1 MERPAV
7 AGKKK
12 KVKKLTEKLE
22 KAVSFYIVDF
32 TGLDANKMNSL
43 RGRFRKS
50 NYEYF
55 VTKNSILKLASDNL
69 GFEEISKVLTGPN
82 SISISYED
90 PIGPARI
97 IMDFSKES
105 KLPTVK
111 LCCIEG
117 KWFTSDDVKKI
128 ADLPS
133 RDVLIGQFLNL
144 LNSPI
149 SLFVTLLRN
158 ILGNLV
164 RVVDEIGKKKA
175 SEEKPEKKAEEA
187 KDEKQ
192 EDKVKEGEKEEVV
205 KATEKEEQVE
215 EAKEEKQVDEP
226 KEDGKLIEE
235 VRDEKQEDKAKE
247 DKKEEV
253 VKATEKEE
261 LVKEAKEKKRT
272 DVVKEVRGEKQLKEV
287 KKRKKSKEMK
297 KTDKKIL
304 KEE

>member
-12 KVKKLTEKLE
+12 KVKILTEKLE

-32 TGLDANKMNSL
+32 TGLDANEMNSL

-82 SISISYED
+82 AISISYED

-111 LCCIEG
+111 LCFIEG

-133 RDVLIGQFLNL
+133 RDVIIGQFLNL

-164 RVVDEIGKKKA
+164 RVVDEIGKQKKA

-192 EDKVKEGEKEEVV
+192 EDKAKEGEKEEVV
-205 KATEKEEQVE
+205 EGTEKVQQVE

-235 VRDEKQEDKAKE
+235 AKDEKQEDKIKE
-247 DKKEEV
+247 GKKDEV
-253 VKATEKEE
+253 VEGTAKKQQVE
-261 LVKEAKEKKRT
+261 EAKEKKRT
-272 DVVKEVRGEKQLKEV
+272 DVVKELMEEKQVKEV
-287 KKRKKSKEMK
+287 KKRKKSKETK
-297 KTDKKIL
+297 KTNKKY
-304 KEE
+304 